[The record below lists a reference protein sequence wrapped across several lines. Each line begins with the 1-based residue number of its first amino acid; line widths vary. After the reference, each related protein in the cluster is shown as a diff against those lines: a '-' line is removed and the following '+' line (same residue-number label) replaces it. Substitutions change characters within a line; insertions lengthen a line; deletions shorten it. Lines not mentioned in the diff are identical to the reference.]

1 MDKMKMEGL
10 VGFGMSSLTVVSILR
25 KLHSG

>member
-10 VGFGMSSLTVVSILR
+10 VGFGMPRLTVVSILR